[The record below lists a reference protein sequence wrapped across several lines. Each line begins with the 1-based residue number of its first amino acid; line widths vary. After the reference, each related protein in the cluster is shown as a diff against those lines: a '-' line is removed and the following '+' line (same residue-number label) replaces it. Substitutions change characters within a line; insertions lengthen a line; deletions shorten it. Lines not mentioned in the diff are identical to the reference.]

1 MNKDKTTT
9 LLLRQQKFGKRQSVK
24 QSIAEGRKFE
34 RSSENMNLLLSCE
47 NDWSRLEPLR
57 KERARNIRYKN
68 GDQWGDYIRDPD
80 TGKWI
85 REDEYLS
92 STGKVPLKHNF
103 IQQFVRNIQGQLLIN
118 KTQSTVV
125 ARASDDSQLSE
136 MLTNTL
142 HACQE
147 LNDIDTINISVL
159 EDLLL
164 GGIACTKVRYTFF
177 SDKNR
182 PDGRIDRVGI
192 ERLFFNSDIEDPR
205 MNDLCRIGEIHDY
218 TMTELIHNFAQ
229 TKSDEMELQRIYS
242 SVSDSYT
249 SLGGADTTR
258 SKKPSSFLL
267 TNTPDKCRV
276 IEVWERKSEWVTY
289 CHDYATGREY
299 VSEMSVDQIGKINTE
314 RIVTGISLGMQP
326 EEIALIYTEPR
337 NQYYWRASF
346 LTPTGECLK
355 QISHSPYAHE
365 EHPYTIITTPMV
377 DGAIKP
383 VMSDLIDLQRYINR
397 LIVLKDFMM
406 STSAKGVLLLPE
418 ESIPDGMTADDFNR
432 EWVKPNG
439 VIQYRANV
447 TGNIRP
453 EQISINNAD
462 NGTSEMLNL
471 ELSLMQQISGL
482 SGAIQGQTTRA
493 NTPSSLYAQ
502 QAQNSSLNYRVV
514 FEVFN
519 KYISKRDEK
528 LLKVLM
534 QYYTDRRHVDI
545 SGSAYTNV
553 AKFYDPQ
560 MAQKIIDFNLVVVQS
575 NDTPAYR
582 QISDDTL
589 MEFLRGGLINLE
601 MYLDNSSMPFAE
613 KLKAQLSQQQ
623 AQQPLQQAQDIEQ

>member
-1 MNKDKTTT
+1 MTTDNSRSM
-9 LLLRQQKFGKRQSVK
+9 LLRQQRFGKRQSVK
-24 QSIAEGRKFE
+24 QNVIEGRKFE
-34 RSSENMNLLLSCE
+34 RSSENMNLLMACE
-47 NDWSRLEPLR
+47 NDWSHLATLR
-57 KERARNIRYKN
+57 RERARNIRYKN
-68 GDQWGDYIRDPD
+68 GDQWGDYICDPD
-80 TGKWI
+80 TGKWM
-85 REDEYLS
+85 REEELLS
-92 STGKVPLKHNF
+92 RNGKIPLKHNF
-103 IQQFVRNIQGQLLIN
+103 IQQFVRNIQGQLLSN
-118 KTQSTVV
+118 KSQSTVV

-147 LNDIDTINISVL
+147 LNDADTINLSVL

-164 GGIACTKVRYTFF
+164 GGIACTKIRYTFF

-182 PDGRIDRVGI
+182 PDGRIDRIGI
-192 ERLFFNSDIEDPR
+192 ERLFFNSDVEDPR
-205 MNDLCRIGEIHDY
+205 MSDLCRIGEIHDY

-229 TKSDEMELQRIYS
+229 TKADETELRRMYS
-242 SVSDSYT
+242 SVIDSYE
-249 SLGGADTTR
+249 SLGGADTTK
-258 SKKPSSFLL
+258 SKKPSSFLIS
-267 TNTPDKCRV
+267 NTPDKCRV
-276 IEVWERKSEWVTY
+276 IEVWERRSEWVTY

-299 VSEMSVDQIGKINTE
+299 ISDLSIEQIGKVNSE
-314 RIVTGISLGMQP
+314 RLVTGIALGMQP
-326 EEIALIYTEPR
+326 DEIALIYTEPR

-346 LTPTGECLK
+346 FTPTGECLK
-355 QISHSPYAHE
+355 RIEQSPYAHE
-365 EHPYTIITTPMV
+365 EHPYTVITMPMV

-406 STSAKGVLLLPE
+406 NTSAKGVLLLPE
-418 ESIPDGMTADDFNR
+418 ESIPDGMTAEDFSKK
-432 EWVKPNG
+432 WVEPGG
-439 VIQYRANV
+439 VLQYKASV

-453 EQISINNAD
+453 EQVSINNSD

-471 ELSLMQQISGL
+471 ELSLIQQISGL
-482 SGAIQGQTTRA
+482 SGAIQGQVARS

-502 QAQNSSLNYRVV
+502 QAQNSSLNYRIV

-519 KYISKRDEK
+519 KYIAKRDEK

-545 SGSAYTNV
+545 SGSAYTDV
-553 AKFYDPQ
+553 AKFYDPH
-560 MAQKIIDFNLVVVQS
+560 MAQKIVDFNLVVVQS

-613 KLKAQLSQQQ
+613 KLKAQLSQKQTQQ
-623 AQQPLQQAQDIEQ
+623 EQIQTQ